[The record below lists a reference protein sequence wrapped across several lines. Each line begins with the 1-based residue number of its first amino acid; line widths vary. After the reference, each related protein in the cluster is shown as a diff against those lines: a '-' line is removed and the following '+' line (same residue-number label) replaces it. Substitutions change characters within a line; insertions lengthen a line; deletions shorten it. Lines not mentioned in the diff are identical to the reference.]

1 MNWDILQIKNTN
13 NVYIASYVCSK
24 TVGENGYGQITGD
37 IKIDLGSLKYD
48 ELTKEQAINLVKTS
62 IKTNMDG
69 SVKESNIKNI
79 EDTVTR
85 LANESVANNKKVPW
99 E

>member
-1 MNWDILQIKNTN
+1 MNWNVLEIKDIDD
-13 NVYIASYVCSK
+13 VYIASYSCSK
-24 TVGENGYGQITGD
+24 TVGESGYGQITGD
-37 IKIDLGSLKYD
+37 IKINLGSLNYE
-48 ELTKEQAINLVKTS
+48 ELTKEQAIDLVKTA

>member
-1 MNWDILQIKNTN
+1 
-13 NVYIASYVCSK
+13 
-24 TVGENGYGQITGD
+24 
-37 IKIDLGSLKYD
+37 
-48 ELTKEQAINLVKTS
+48 
-62 IKTNMDG
+62 MDG

>member
-1 MNWDILQIKNTN
+1 MNWDILEIKNIDD
-13 NVYIASYVCSK
+13 VYIASYLCSK

-37 IKIDLGSLKYD
+37 IKIDLGSLNYE
-48 ELTKEQAINLVKTS
+48 ELTKEQAVELVKTA

-69 SVKESNIKNI
+69 SVKESNITNI

>member
-1 MNWDILQIKNTN
+1 MNWNILQIKNTDD
-13 NVYIASYVCSK
+13 VYVASYLCSK

-37 IKIDLGSLKYD
+37 IKINLGSLKYD
-48 ELTKEQAINLVKTS
+48 ELTKEQAIGLVKTS

-69 SVKESNIKNI
+69 STKESNITNI
-79 EDTVTR
+79 EEAVTR
-85 LANESVANNKKVPW
+85 LANKSLANNKKVPW

>member
-1 MNWDILQIKNTN
+1 MNWDILEIKNIDD
-13 NVYIASYVCSK
+13 VYIASFSCSK
-24 TVGENGYGQITGD
+24 KIGESGFGQVNGD

-48 ELTKEQAINLVKTS
+48 ELTKEQAVELVKTA

-69 SVKESNIKNI
+69 SVKKSNLTNI

-85 LANESVANNKKVPW
+85 LANESLANNKKIPW